1 MRIDNEE
8 SGKRKGFPSLENVLE
23 YLHWQRKKNKD
34 VLVKSFSVSTHW
46 NGRNLEEWEMK
57 YD

>member
-8 SGKRKGFPSLENVLE
+8 SGKRKVFPSLENVLE

-34 VLVKSFSVSTHW
+34 VWVKSFSVNTHC